1 MFAYSFFR
9 IFEVDFKQKNMLL
22 GIILFVGLLV
32 YVVQMILVI
41 LFPGNDKFDKWGCG
55 GNSSKK
61 KDAPL
66 KQNITISINVKQKS
80 DKDGKN

>member
-1 MFAYSFFR
+1 MFGFI
-9 IFEVDFKQKNMLL
+9 IFVALL
-22 GIILFVGLLV
+22 YYFIRVL
-32 YVVQMILVI
+32 LVI
-41 LFPGNDKFDKWGCG
+41 LFPDNDKFDKWGCG
-55 GNSSKK
+55 GDSSKK

>member
-1 MFAYSFFR
+1 
-9 IFEVDFKQKNMLL
+9 ML
-22 GIILFVGLLV
+22 GFIIFVGLIV

-41 LFPGNDKFDKWGCG
+41 LFPDNDKFDKWEWG
-55 GNSSKK
+55 GDSSKK

>member
-1 MFAYSFFR
+1 
-9 IFEVDFKQKNMLL
+9 MLL
-22 GIILFVGLLV
+22 GIILFVGLLI

-41 LFPGNDKFDKWGCG
+41 LFPDNDKFDKWGCG
-55 GNSSKK
+55 GDSSKK